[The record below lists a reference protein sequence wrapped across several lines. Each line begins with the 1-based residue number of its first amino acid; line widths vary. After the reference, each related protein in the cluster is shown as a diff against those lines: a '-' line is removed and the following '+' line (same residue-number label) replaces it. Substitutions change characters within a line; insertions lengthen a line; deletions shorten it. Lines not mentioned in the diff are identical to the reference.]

1 MKSEIDT
8 LQKEKDLLLLMQELQ
23 KCKNEWNSLYYTY
36 QQELGEIKT
45 KQRHQQEEKQKSVN
59 TLYHR
64 GTVSLKMILFMVINL
79 LVLNTIAPYPPYSAL
94 FSALYDLTTFILTIY
109 IIHTVFEKVIPI
121 LTYPFKKSV
130 LKQKEREKEKVW
142 GKRLQKKQNDIDKLF
157 IQAQEM
163 KAEISYLYAKEYI
176 NEQFKSISP
185 SYDSKEET
193 KKDLPKQ
200 KVKKRNL
207 NH

>member
-64 GTVSLKMILFMVINL
+64 GIVSLKMILFMVINL

-94 FSALYDLTTFILTIY
+94 FSALYDITTFIQSLR
-109 IIHTVFEKVIPI
+109 K
-121 LTYPFKKSV
+121 
-130 LKQKEREKEKVW
+130 
-142 GKRLQKKQNDIDKLF
+142 
-157 IQAQEM
+157 
-163 KAEISYLYAKEYI
+163 
-176 NEQFKSISP
+176 
-185 SYDSKEET
+185 
-193 KKDLPKQ
+193 
-200 KVKKRNL
+200 
-207 NH
+207 

>member
-1 MKSEIDT
+1 MNSEIDT
-8 LQKEKDLLLLMQELQ
+8 LQKERELLLLMQELQ
-23 KCKNEWNSLYYTY
+23 KYKEEWNSLYYTY

-45 KQRHQQEEKQKSVN
+45 KQKHQQEEKQKSVN

-130 LKQKEREKEKVW
+130 LKQKEREKKVW

-176 NEQFKSISP
+176 NEQLKTINS
-185 SYDSKEET
+185 SYSLQKEPT
-193 KKDLPKQ
+193 KQ
-200 KVKKRNL
+200 KIKKRNL
-207 NH
+207 NR